1 MICQVTPSPLSNA
14 DHLPIAAEGT
24 MPKLTG
30 LKLQYYGFPPPMDSM
45 GIHRGQGFRRGK
57 AVSLGSPVQL
67 WWVLIWTR
75 TISEAA
81 SLS

>member
-1 MICQVTPSPLSNA
+1 MIRQVTPSPLSNA

-24 MPKLTG
+24 TPKLTG
-30 LKLQYYGFPPPMDSM
+30 LKLQYYGFPPPMDS
-45 GIHRGQGFRRGK
+45 RGQGFRRGK

-67 WWVLIWTR
+67 WWVLIWTG
-75 TISEAA
+75 TVSEAA